1 MAEYIKRQQDEKIG
15 NMRWGRFSTIGK
27 NGCGAVAAYNTAVA
41 LGKDP
46 DFLQLIREMEKKHM
60 PFLGG
65 IWGTC
70 IFDLK
75 FYLAKKFGRADLY
88 FFGTEDWDEKTRFC
102 RAVVIFYKNKG
113 WFKGN
118 HFITGVR
125 VGEDFV
131 FYNAPVLPSTK
142 ALPMHEAMQKLKKA
156 GHLPVFLMVI

>member
-1 MAEYIKRQQDEKIG
+1 MAEYIKRQQDEKIR

-27 NGCGAVAAYNTAVA
+27 NGCGVVAAYNTAVA

-46 DFLQLIREMEKKHM
+46 DFLSLIDEMEKKHI

-113 WFKGN
+113 WYVIMRK
-118 HFITGVR
+118 HFPKSSGMALHPI
-125 VGEDFV
+125 
-131 FYNAPVLPSTK
+131 STADYK
-142 ALPMHEAMQKLKKA
+142 YCIIKNS
-156 GHLPVFLMVI
+156 